1 LNVTKN
7 IYVGLH
13 CSILH
18 AKVID
23 WKRRTSIE
31 GHQFLRLKY
40 INGVVWL
47 LRDYAK
53 SHTVY
58 GLVSTSV
65 TLNDLESRN
74 SPYFVLFHRIHSM
87 ALQAYY
93 VTLTVVAYC
102 LQNIVVRFWPKL
114 TTLRSGV
121 SAIAE
126 LLVAVIANRY

>member
-1 LNVTKN
+1 MNVTKN

-40 INGVVWL
+40 VNGVVWL

-93 VTLTVVAYC
+93 VTLTVVEDRPILFAEYRRPLLAKTDHPAEWC
-102 LQNIVVRFWPKL
+102 LCD
-114 TTLRSGV
+114 S
-121 SAIAE
+121 
-126 LLVAVIANRY
+126 